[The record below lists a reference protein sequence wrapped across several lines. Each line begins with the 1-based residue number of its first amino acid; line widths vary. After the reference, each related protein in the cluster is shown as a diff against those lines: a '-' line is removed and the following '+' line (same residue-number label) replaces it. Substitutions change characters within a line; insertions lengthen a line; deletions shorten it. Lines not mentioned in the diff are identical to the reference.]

1 MTPTDFQLES
11 RMQNWERPDMAGFAA
26 ANAAAT
32 NMHDRKVK
40 EAGRLYA
47 DVLRG
52 RLDPVFM
59 REAMR
64 PRNATLVQFLQEKY
78 PGLYGDPGGRN
89 LLGLRETMGVTD
101 YQALFIDVLDRL
113 YYGFY
118 SAYPIVNKGLVRVHT
133 LRDFRLVKR
142 YLLDDMVTPYTSS
155 DPGAPATQS
164 ALLGP
169 TPQNGANPPTSATST
184 AALTYSPLLY
194 QAGASVN
201 WAAFVNDD
209 LGIFKDLSSRLGIKA
224 SRGISKFI
232 TGFYVDANGPHASLY
247 SSGYGN
253 IINIANGAASNNP
266 RLSAQG
272 LSDALKILAGM
283 KDSTGDPILV
293 TGRLKLVYGPG
304 DVAIANNLMHMLEVY
319 LTTEGG
325 NAGTAQP
332 AQFVRT
338 TNWLTQNMD
347 MVMDPYIPIVV
358 TTVAAKNSWCIFV
371 DPASQERPAIEI
383 GFLQGFETPQLFS
396 KVPNTQRMGGG
407 VDPTMGDFFS
417 QNQDI
422 KIVGVMGGTQIDGR
436 TTVGSNGSNS

>member
-325 NAGTAQP
+325 NVGTAQP

-436 TTVGSNGSNS
+436 TTVGSNGSGS

>member
-169 TPQNGANPPTSATST
+169 TPQNGANPPTPATST

>member
-169 TPQNGANPPTSATST
+169 TPQNGANPPTPATST

-232 TGFYVDANGPHASLY
+232 TSFYVDANGPHASLY

-283 KDSTGDPILV
+283 KDSTGDPFLV

>member
-169 TPQNGANPPTSATST
+169 TPQNGANPPTPATST

-247 SSGYGN
+247 SSGYDN

>member
-1 MTPTDFQLES
+1 MI
-11 RMQNWERPDMAGFAA
+11 RRP
-26 ANAAAT
+26 
-32 NMHDRKVK
+32 
-40 EAGRLYA
+40 
-47 DVLRG
+47 
-52 RLDPVFM
+52 
-59 REAMR
+59 
-64 PRNATLVQFLQEKY
+64 PRSTLF
-78 PGLYGDPGGRN
+78 
-89 LLGLRETMGVTD
+89 
-101 YQALFIDVLDRL
+101 
-113 YYGFY
+113 
-118 SAYPIVNKGLVRVHT
+118 
-133 LRDFRLVKR
+133 
-142 YLLDDMVTPYTSS
+142 PYT
-155 DPGAPATQS
+155 T
-164 ALLGP
+164 LFR
-169 TPQNGANPPTSATST
+169 ST

-232 TGFYVDANGPHASLY
+232 TSFYVDANGPHASLY

-436 TTVGSNGSNS
+436 TTVGSNGSGS